1 MPRKPLS
8 KKLRFD
14 LFKRDSFQCVYC
26 GNRPPNILLEI
37 DHIIPYSKGGKDVIE
52 NLVTSCF
59 DCNRGKSNKELSE
72 VPKAISREISKE
84 KLMQYRLYI
93 EYVKELNSLKNEE
106 INIVCEVYERFN
118 IGYTPNEKF
127 RTTISEFIGK
137 IGVEKTC
144 YAMETACKKMN
155 NSNYLLKYFCGI
167 CWNIF
172 KDNNN
177 QK

>member
-26 GNRPPNILLEI
+26 GNKPPNVLLEI
-37 DHIIPYSKGGKDVIE
+37 DHIIPHSKGGKDTIE

-59 DCNRGKSNKELSE
+59 DCNRGKSNKELTE
-72 VPKAISREISKE
+72 VPSAISSDLSKE
-84 KLMQYRLYI
+84 KLMQYRIYI
-93 EYVKELNSLKNEE
+93 EYVKELNLLKNEE
-106 INIVCEVYERFN
+106 IDIVCAVYERFN
-118 IGYTPNEKF
+118 TGYTPSEHF
-127 RTTISEFIGK
+127 RATISEFISK

-144 YAMETACKKMN
+144 FAMENACKRMN
-155 NSNYLLKYFCGI
+155 NSKYMLKYFCGI

-177 QK
+177 